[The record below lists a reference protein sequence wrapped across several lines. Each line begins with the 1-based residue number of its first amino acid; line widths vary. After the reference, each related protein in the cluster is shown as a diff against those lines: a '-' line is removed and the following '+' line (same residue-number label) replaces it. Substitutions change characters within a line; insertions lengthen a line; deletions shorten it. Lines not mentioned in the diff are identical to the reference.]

1 MTMRAV
7 ATALAVVL
15 SAGPVLAEECPEEV
29 PEGSVDR
36 RALAK
41 KWFSTGE
48 EATRIND
55 DVAALKAYQCSLKF
69 IPHAFTAFNIAQ
81 ISERVGDL
89 ELAVASYKQ
98 YLILAPDAK
107 DAEVVRLKID
117 ALKQRLAAVRRPTQA
132 ATPAEPVE
140 PVEPSPVEPPPVV
153 QDQPGTPEVRPPT
166 EDVSERHS
174 RGPNYRTWAWVSYG
188 GAAAFLVGGLVFYYG
203 LAQNKM
209 DTCNSTFKWDDPSTR
224 SPAESACASASAWA
238 TTSYVFFGV
247 AGVAAVVGTVF
258 VLRPTEDSEVAMAPL
273 PEGGLAFRWGGRF

>member
-48 EATRIND
+48 EATRNND

-107 DAEVVRLKID
+107 DADVVRLKID
-117 ALKQRLAAVRRPTQA
+117 ALKQRLAAVQRPTRPA
-132 ATPAEPVE
+132 APAEPVE
-140 PVEPSPVEPPPVV
+140 PPPVEPPPVV
-153 QDQPGTPEVRPPT
+153 QDQPGTTEARPPT
-166 EDVSERHS
+166 EDVSERQS

-188 GAAAFLVGGLVFYYG
+188 SAAAFLVGAIITNRV
-203 LAQNKM
+203 AQSKM

-224 SPAESACASASAWA
+224 SPAESACASASALA
-238 TTSYVFFGV
+238 YTSYVFFGV
-247 AGVAAVVGTVF
+247 AGVAAAVGTVF

-273 PEGGLAFRWGGRF
+273 PEGGLALRWGGRF

>member
-1 MTMRAV
+1 MTMRAL
-7 ATALAVVL
+7 ATALAAVL

-36 RALAK
+36 RTLAK
-41 KWFSTGE
+41 KWFTIGE

-89 ELAVASYKQ
+89 ELAVASYNQ

-107 DAEVVRLKID
+107 DGDEVRLKVD
-117 ALKQRLAAVRRPTQA
+117 ALKQRLGRVKRQTKTAR
-132 ATPAEPVE
+132 PVE
-140 PVEPSPVEPPPVV
+140 PVAPAPVEPVPVEPPPVAPDEGAGGSG
-153 QDQPGTPEVRPPT
+153 QPT
-166 EDVSERHS
+166 EAVSERHS

-188 GAAAFLVGGLVFYYG
+188 GAAAFLVGAIVTNR
-203 LAQNKM
+203 LAQSKM
-209 DTCNSTFKWDDPSTR
+209 DTCNSLFKWEDPSTR
-224 SPAESACASASAWA
+224 SPAESACADASALA
-238 TTSYVFFGV
+238 YTSYVFFGV
-247 AGVAAVVGTVF
+247 AGVAAAVGTVF
-258 VLRPTEDSEVAMAPL
+258 VLRPTEDSEVAMTPL